1 VEALSRRTACPE
13 ELQPQAGVPAEEME
27 RTVFYEQR
35 CVIALSGETDRWWK
49 LSAILLKQST
59 LDGSGGREA
68 KKEDNPPNSHW
79 IGY

>member
-1 VEALSRRTACPE
+1 
-13 ELQPQAGVPAEEME
+13 ME